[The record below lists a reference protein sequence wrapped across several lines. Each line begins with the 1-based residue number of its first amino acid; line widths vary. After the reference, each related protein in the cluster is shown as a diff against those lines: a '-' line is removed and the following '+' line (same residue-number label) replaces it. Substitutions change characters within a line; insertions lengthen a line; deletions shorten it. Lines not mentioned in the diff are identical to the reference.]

1 MSKPEIVISGEKWLG
16 KGLLSVYS
24 RIEEII
30 NEAKHSIL
38 IAVYQFTSRELITLI
53 ERALRRGVEV
63 YIYTTEIADI
73 HSHPN
78 LKIHLLRDIMLHAKI
93 IIVDGEKILIGSS
106 NFTFSG
112 FFKNY
117 EVGVYLEDEEIAY
130 KLTKLIKVMID

>member
-1 MSKPEIVISGEKWLG
+1 MSEPEIVISGEKWLG
-16 KGLLSVYS
+16 RGLLSVYS

-63 YIYTTEIADI
+63 YVYTTEIADI

-93 IIVDGEKILIGSS
+93 IIVDGKKILIGSS

-117 EVGVYLEDEEIAY
+117 EVGVYLEDEKIAY
-130 KLTKLIKVMID
+130 KLTKLIRVMID